1 MNWRSGLLI
10 DLSPSD
16 LKYSTPPCVH
26 SINLYSTLRSN
37 DWILVL
43 GQVRKT
49 QRNLD
54 TCGAGAWGLGE
65 TCSTV
70 VEPRPQKQKET

>member
-16 LKYSTPPCVH
+16 LKYITPPCVH

-43 GQVRKT
+43 GRYG
-49 QRNLD
+49 RPMD
-54 TCGAGAWGLGE
+54 TWGWGGA
-65 TCSTV
+65 
-70 VEPRPQKQKET
+70 